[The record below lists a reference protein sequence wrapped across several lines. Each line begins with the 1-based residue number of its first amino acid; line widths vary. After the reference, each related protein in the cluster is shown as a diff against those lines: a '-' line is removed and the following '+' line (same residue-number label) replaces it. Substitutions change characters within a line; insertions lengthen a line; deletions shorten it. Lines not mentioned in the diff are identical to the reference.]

1 MSIIF
6 LDTSYLI
13 ALINKKDELHKV
25 AVDAA
30 KQFHGLFLT
39 TQLIFVEVA
48 NSLCLPS
55 QRPLAIS
62 IIEEIQNDPLTTIV
76 PLSADRFKNAFSLFK
91 RRPDKSWGMI
101 DCFSFI
107 AMDEFNVKQALTFD
121 EHFRQAG
128 YGIPLLKD

>member
-13 ALINKKDELHKV
+13 ALINKKDELHEV
-25 AVDAA
+25 AIDAA
-30 KQFHGLFLT
+30 KQFHGPFLT
-39 TQLIFVEVA
+39 TQLIFVEIA
-48 NSLCLPS
+48 NSLCLPA

-62 IIEEIQNDPLTTIV
+62 TIEKIQNDPLTTIV
-76 PLSADRFKNAFSLFK
+76 SLSAERFKKAFSLFK

-101 DCFSFI
+101 DCFSFMS
-107 AMDEFNVKQALTFD
+107 MDEFNIKQALTFD

-128 YGIPLLKD
+128 YSVPLLKD

>member
-1 MSIIF
+1 MSILFI
-6 LDTSYLI
+6 DTSYLI
-13 ALINKKDELHKV
+13 ALINKKDELHE
-25 AVDAA
+25 AAIAAA
-30 KQFHGLFLT
+30 KRFHGPFLT
-39 TQLIFVEVA
+39 TQLIFVEIA
-48 NSLCLPS
+48 NGLCLPS

-76 PLSADRFKNAFSLFK
+76 SLSADRFKSAFSLFK

-128 YGIPLLKD
+128 YDVPLLKD

>member
-1 MSIIF
+1 MSTI
-6 LDTSYLI
+6 DS
-13 ALINKKDELHKV
+13 
-25 AVDAA
+25 
-30 KQFHGLFLT
+30 
-39 TQLIFVEVA
+39 
-48 NSLCLPS
+48 
-55 QRPLAIS
+55 RP
-62 IIEEIQNDPLTTIV
+62 QCPLTTIV